1 VPLISLFVLAYAL
14 SWAWWLPIAVSGGS
28 VARGDAWPTHL
39 PGLLGPLIAAL
50 VVLTVTEGRAG
61 VRRWL
66 GAMVLGPRERR
77 WQLAAVAA
85 SPSSRSASASSR

>member
-1 VPLISLFVLAYAL
+1 MPLISLFVLAYAL
-14 SWAWWLPIAVSGGS
+14 SWEWWLPIAVSGGS

-39 PGLLGPLIAAL
+39 PGPARAPDRGL

-66 GAMVLGPRERR
+66 GAMVLGLRERR
-77 WQLAAVAA
+77 WRLAAVAA
-85 SPSSRSASASSR
+85 SPFSRSASGSSR